1 MSIEITDPYTN
12 EFRAAARLLNEWKK
26 HNSIVIG
33 VDFDGTMYDCHRENF
48 SFPCLIQ
55 TIKRAQ
61 SLGAKLC
68 VWTANADKE
77 LVERTWNELGL
88 AYDYYNESPVKI
100 HDNQVKP
107 YFNLL
112 LDDRAGLESAL
123 TVLIRAMSIY
133 DSYIIKEKNND
144 TDTTSTQH

>member
-1 MSIEITDPYTN
+1 MSIEITDPYAD

-107 YFNLL
+107 YFNIL
-112 LDDRAGLESAL
+112 LDDRAGLASAL
-123 TVLIRAMSIY
+123 GTLTRALSTY
-133 DSYIIKEKNND
+133 DAYLKKEKNND
-144 TDTTSTQH
+144 TNTTSPQH

>member
-1 MSIEITDPYTN
+1 MSIGITDPYTN

-26 HNSIVIG
+26 HNSIIIG

-100 HDNQVKP
+100 HDNQIKP

-112 LDDRAGLESAL
+112 LDDRAGLGSAL
-123 TVLIRAMSIY
+123 HVLNLTMVQYNHYLAR
-133 DSYIIKEKNND
+133 KPND

>member
-123 TVLIRAMSIY
+123 TILVRAMSTY

>member
-1 MSIEITDPYTN
+1 MIITDPYTN
-12 EFRAAARLLNEWKK
+12 EFRAADRLFKEWCL
-26 HNSIVIG
+26 HGAIIIG
-33 VDFDGTMYDCHRENF
+33 VDFDDTIYDCHSNGFE
-48 SFPCLIQ
+48 FPYTVTTL
-55 TIKRAQ
+55 KRAQ
-61 SLGAKLC
+61 QLGAKLC

-123 TVLIRAMSIY
+123 TVLIRAMSTY

>member
-123 TVLIRAMSIY
+123 SILIMAMRTY
-133 DSYIIKEKNND
+133 DSYIMKE
-144 TDTTSTQH
+144 QQ

>member
-88 AYDYYNESPVKI
+88 IYDYYNESPVKI

-123 TVLIRAMSIY
+123 STLTRAMSVY
-133 DSYIIKEKNND
+133 GTHLKKE
-144 TDTTSTQH
+144 QQ

>member
-26 HNSIVIG
+26 HNSIIIG

-112 LDDRAGLESAL
+112 LDDRAGLQSAL
-123 TVLIRAMSIY
+123 SILIMAMRTY
-133 DSYIIKEKNND
+133 DSYIMKE
-144 TDTTSTQH
+144 QQ